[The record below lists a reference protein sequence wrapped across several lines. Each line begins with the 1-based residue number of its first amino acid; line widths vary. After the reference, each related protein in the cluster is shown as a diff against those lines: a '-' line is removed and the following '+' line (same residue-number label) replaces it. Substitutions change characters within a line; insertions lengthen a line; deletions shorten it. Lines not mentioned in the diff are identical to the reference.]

1 METKNAASLGEV
13 IDLGVVCNLRLCN
26 RDMGQR
32 CYVDTSAVFPSLVLR
47 ERSFCFSVVGLDSE
61 ASSDPVSTLT

>member
-32 CYVDTSAVFPSLVLR
+32 CCAQHTRRKQSNMKNRRIHVFK
-47 ERSFCFSVVGLDSE
+47 VGRRVSE
-61 ASSDPVSTLT
+61 VMKKR